1 MPKTEI
7 SHAQITQTAETI
19 FGNSVSFMIYGT
31 VKYAEPAVK
40 LNDGKYSVTFVTNF
54 SVMNLKDGSVIYAE
68 EFFTTEQA
76 SSEWEAAN
84 TLRTKTIPQII
95 TEKVIYGI

>member
-1 MPKTEI
+1 
-7 SHAQITQTAETI
+7 
-19 FGNSVSFMIYGT
+19 MIYGT

-68 EFFTTEQA
+68 EFYTTEQA